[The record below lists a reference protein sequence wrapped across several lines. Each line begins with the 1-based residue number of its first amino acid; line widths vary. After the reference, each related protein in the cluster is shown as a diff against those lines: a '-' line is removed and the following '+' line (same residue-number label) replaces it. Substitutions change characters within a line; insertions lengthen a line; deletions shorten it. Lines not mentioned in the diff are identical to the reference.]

1 MKHTCP
7 DCGCVFDCGWD
18 GLPAIAKC
26 NLCLALANAEL
37 LAIERYP
44 DQGEQA
50 LRHAKFVRDSFR
62 TSKGTVILRLH

>member
-7 DCGCVFDCGWD
+7 DCGFVFESSLDW
-18 GLPAIAKC
+18 LPAIAKC
-26 NLCLALANAEL
+26 NLCLGLANTEL

-44 DQGEQA
+44 GQGEQA

-62 TSKGTVILRLH
+62 TSKTAPILKLH